1 MQAVGV
7 ERLTLLGRVTSCRV
21 VIDIL
26 EVDPLKMAAVLRH
39 SRIKMAAVLG
49 PSGKNRQYQSGPLS
63 TSLRSGM
70 VFRGSWK
77 CG

>member
-26 EVDPLKMAAVLRH
+26 EVDPLKMAT
-39 SRIKMAAVLG
+39 VLG
-49 PSGKNRQYQSGPLS
+49 PSGKKRQYQSGPLS

-70 VFRGSWK
+70 VFRLVPRLFLAWK